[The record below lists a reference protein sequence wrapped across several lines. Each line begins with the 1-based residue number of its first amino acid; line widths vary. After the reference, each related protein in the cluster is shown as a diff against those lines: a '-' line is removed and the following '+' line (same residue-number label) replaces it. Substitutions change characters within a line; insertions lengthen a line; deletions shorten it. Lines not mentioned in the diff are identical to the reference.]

1 MRTTGRKAGP
11 AARPLVRGLNFW
23 RNALMLFGR
32 WLAFP
37 LALAAL
43 VSVAQAQEALYLNP
57 KLSPAERAH
66 DLVGR
71 MTLDEKA
78 SQLEDWATAIPRLG
92 IPDYQTWNEAL
103 HGVANSGYA
112 TVFPQAIGMGAT
124 WDPALVQS
132 MGNVIS
138 TEARGKYNQA
148 QREGN
153 HRIFFGLTF
162 WSPNIN
168 IERDPRWGRGQET
181 YGEDPFLT
189 SRMGVAFVSGVQ
201 GGDLNH
207 LRAVSTSKHF
217 AVHSGPE
224 PLRHGFNVDPTP
236 RDLEETYLPAFR
248 ATVTEG
254 HVQSVMCAYNSIDDW
269 PACTSKMLLKEHL
282 RDAWGFKGFV
292 VSDCAAIVDVSQ
304 GHKKTPDIMHAAAL
318 AVQAGTDLSCSTWAP
333 GFNTLADAVRQKLVS
348 EDLITQAAERLY
360 TARFQLGLFDPQGS
374 NPLDRIPFSVVASAA
389 NRQTSL
395 KAAEESIVL
404 LKNSGILPLKTA
416 PGHIAVIG
424 PTADLLPSIL
434 GNYVGTPLQPVTPLD
449 GMMRHFRSSSILYAQ
464 GSTLASGMSVPVP
477 RTAFGLNQ
485 GLKTEFFATPDW
497 TGRPVATLTQ
507 PEVQSDWG
515 NARPV
520 PQLATHNYSVRWSGS
535 LTVPAPG
542 HYVFSLETI
551 GGFPYSPA
559 DSYRFLLDGKVI
571 SEGSLRINGDLS
583 TMGNFKAAPGASP
596 SAPPLMRF
604 PKVPFIA
611 FDFADTKPHDF
622 RLEYSHSGDEAG
634 GGLTLEWEAP
644 AQAQLDEAV
653 ARANEADVVVA
664 FVGLSPQL
672 EGEELPIKIDG
683 FTGGDRTSLDLP
695 APQQKLLE
703 AVAATGKPLIVVL
716 QSGSAVALNWANQHA
731 AAVLTAWYPGVE
743 GGTAIARTLAGLNNP
758 AGRLPVTFYASL
770 DGLPA
775 FTDYSVQSATK
786 GRTYRYFTG
795 KPLWGFGYGLSYSNF
810 KYGPITLS
818 AETLKAGDPITA
830 TVTVTNTG
838 TINGDEVVEAYL
850 KTPQADGPIHS
861 LAGFQRVNISTGMIR
876 VVTLTLDPRAL
887 SSVDDKGNRAILEGK
902 YTLTLGGAQPQETE
916 SKSEASFTVTGS
928 MPLPK

>member
-1 MRTTGRKAGP
+1 
-11 AARPLVRGLNFW
+11 
-23 RNALMLFGR
+23 MLFGR
-32 WLAFP
+32 WLAFS
-37 LALAAL
+37 LALVAL
-43 VSVAQAQEALYLNP
+43 ASVAQAQEASYLNP

-189 SRMGVAFVSGVQ
+189 SRMGVAFVNGVQ

-304 GHKKTPDIMHAAAL
+304 GHKKAPDIMHAAAL

-333 GFNTLADAVRQKLVS
+333 GFNTLAEAVRQKLVS

-374 NPLDRIPFSVVASAA
+374 SPLDRIPFSVVASAA

-404 LKNSGILPLKTA
+404 LKNSGILPLKNA

-449 GMMRHFRSSSILYAQ
+449 GMMRHFRSSTILYAQ

-477 RTAFGLNQ
+477 RTAFGLSQ

-507 PEVQSDWG
+507 PEVQADWE

-520 PQLATHNYSVRWSGS
+520 PQLATYNYSVRWSGS
-535 LTVPAPG
+535 LTAPAPG
-542 HYVFSLETI
+542 HYVFSLELA
-551 GGFPYSPA
+551 GSFPYSPVEN
-559 DSYRFLLDGKVI
+559 YRFILDGKVI
-571 SEGSLRINGDLS
+571 SEGSLRREADIS
-583 TMGNFKAAPGASP
+583 RMGNFKAAPGASP
-596 SAPPLMRF
+596 TAPPVENF
-604 PKVPFIA
+604 SKTPVIPV
-611 FDFADTKPHDF
+611 DFADTKPHDF
-622 RLEYSHSGDEAG
+622 RLEYSHTGDQAG
-634 GGLTLEWEAP
+634 GGITLEWEAP

-716 QSGSAVALNWANQHA
+716 QSGSAVALNWASQHA
-731 AAVLTAWYPGVE
+731 AAVLAAWYPGVE
-743 GGTAIARTLAGLNNP
+743 GGTAIARTLAGFSNP

-775 FTDYSVQSATK
+775 FTDYSVKSATG

-795 KPLWGFGYGLSYSNF
+795 KPLWGFGYGLSYSTF
-810 KYGPITLS
+810 KYGPIKLS
-818 AETLKAGDPITA
+818 AETLKAGDPLTA
-830 TVTVTNTG
+830 TVSVTNSG
-838 TINGDEVVEAYL
+838 TVSGDEVVEAYL
-850 KTPQADGPIHS
+850 KTPQTDGPIHS
-861 LAGFQRVNISTGMIR
+861 LAGFQRIAIGAGASR
-876 VVTLTLDPRAL
+876 DVTLTLDPRTL
-887 SSVDDKGNRAILEGK
+887 SSVDDKGDRAILEGK
-902 YTLTLGGAQPQETE
+902 YTLTLGGAQPEETE

-928 MPLPK
+928 MPLSK

>member
-1 MRTTGRKAGP
+1 
-11 AARPLVRGLNFW
+11 
-23 RNALMLFGR
+23 MLFGR
-32 WLAFP
+32 WLAFS

-43 VSVAQAQEALYLNP
+43 ASVAQAQEASYLNP

-189 SRMGVAFVSGVQ
+189 SRMGVAFVNGVQ

-304 GHKKTPDIMHAAAL
+304 GHKKAPDIMHAAAL

-374 NPLDRIPFSVVASAA
+374 SPLDRIPFSVVASAA

-404 LKNSGILPLKTA
+404 LKNSGILPLKNA

-449 GMMRHFRSSSILYAQ
+449 GMMRHFRSSTILYAQ

-477 RTAFGLNQ
+477 RTAFGLSQ

-507 PEVQSDWG
+507 PEVQADWE

-520 PQLATHNYSVRWSGS
+520 PQLATYNYSVRWSGS
-535 LTVPAPG
+535 LTAPAPG
-542 HYVFSLETI
+542 HYVFSLELA
-551 GGFPYSPA
+551 GSFPYSPVEN
-559 DSYRFLLDGKVI
+559 YRFILDGKVI
-571 SEGSLRINGDLS
+571 SEGSLRREADIS
-583 TMGNFKAAPGASP
+583 RMGNFKAAPGASP
-596 SAPPLMRF
+596 TAPPVENF
-604 PKVPFIA
+604 SKTPVIPV
-611 FDFADTKPHDF
+611 DFADTKPHDF
-622 RLEYSHSGDEAG
+622 RLEYSHTGDQAG
-634 GGLTLEWEAP
+634 GGITLEWEAP

-653 ARANEADVVVA
+653 ARAKEADVVVA

-703 AVAATGKPLIVVL
+703 AVAATGKPLCKTTMRSTGPASTPPPFSRRGIPASRAARPL
-716 QSGSAVALNWANQHA
+716 RAPWQDSAIPP
-731 AAVLTAWYPGVE
+731 AVCPSPFTPRSTACPPSPTTASRARPGDAP
-743 GGTAIARTLAGLNNP
+743 TAISP
-758 AGRLPVTFYASL
+758 ASRSGA
-770 DGLPA
+770 
-775 FTDYSVQSATK
+775 SAT
-786 GRTYRYFTG
+786 G
-795 KPLWGFGYGLSYSNF
+795 
-810 KYGPITLS
+810 
-818 AETLKAGDPITA
+818 
-830 TVTVTNTG
+830 
-838 TINGDEVVEAYL
+838 
-850 KTPQADGPIHS
+850 
-861 LAGFQRVNISTGMIR
+861 
-876 VVTLTLDPRAL
+876 
-887 SSVDDKGNRAILEGK
+887 
-902 YTLTLGGAQPQETE
+902 
-916 SKSEASFTVTGS
+916 
-928 MPLPK
+928 